1 MRSEIYGIVSDII
14 ELASSF
20 DVISFGWISRERN
33 LNADKLAK
41 LCLLEVEAFMAI
53 TCLAFVTL
61 KIKSILSFGLSH
73 KILLVRL
80 CSSSVLSRRLPSKL
94 KDLVASDTETN
105 DVATIVINRCD
116 QPHDIETNNSATTAA
131 INRATWK

>member
-53 TCLAFVTL
+53 TCLAFVTRE
-61 KIKSILSFGLSH
+61 ILCCKVNLFIYGN
-73 KILLVRL
+73 IIIYR
-80 CSSSVLSRRLPSKL
+80 
-94 KDLVASDTETN
+94 
-105 DVATIVINRCD
+105 VIITFD
-116 QPHDIETNNSATTAA
+116 QKKKE
-131 INRATWK
+131 